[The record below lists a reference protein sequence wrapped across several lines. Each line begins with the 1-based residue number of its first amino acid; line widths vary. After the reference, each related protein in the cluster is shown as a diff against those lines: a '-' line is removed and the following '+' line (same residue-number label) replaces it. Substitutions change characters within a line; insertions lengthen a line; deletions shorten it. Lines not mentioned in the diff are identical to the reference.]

1 MTMSR
6 KDYKTIAKVLHERR
20 TRTTGALLTTLIAEV
35 IDTVASELAAE
46 FETDNRLFNREKFMN
61 YVRTGSERGG

>member
-6 KDYKTIAKVLHERR
+6 KDYKMIARVLHERR
-20 TRTTGALLTTLIAEV
+20 RQAELNEWSL

-46 FETDNRLFNREKFMN
+46 FETDNRLFDREKFVN
-61 YVRTGSERGG
+61 YVRTGSVWRG